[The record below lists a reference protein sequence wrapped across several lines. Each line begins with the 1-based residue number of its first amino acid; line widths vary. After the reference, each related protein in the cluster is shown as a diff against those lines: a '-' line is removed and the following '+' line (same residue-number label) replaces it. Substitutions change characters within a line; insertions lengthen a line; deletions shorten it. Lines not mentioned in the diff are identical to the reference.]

1 MAAWTHNGR
10 SPQPHDEALRRRK
23 APPAYFVVSR
33 QLGVPA
39 VYAVTAHGAEP
50 LRPQRSQ
57 RAQNLDWRGSAYS
70 LIELSHVLLTRIANQ
85 RPAPALEARFASCV
99 LAPLPEDGFVL
110 DSDHVWL
117 WLRLVSRSEDFLGP
131 LLPQPWAGV
140 TRLLAGFHDATSYL
154 RAAGPARIEVKTR
167 HRG

>member
-23 APPAYFVVSR
+23 APHEYFVGSR

-39 VYAVTAHGAEP
+39 VYAVTAHGTEP

-57 RAQNLDWRGSAYS
+57 RAENLDWRGSAYS

-131 LLPQPWAGV
+131 LLPQRWAGV

-154 RAAGPARIEVKTR
+154 RAAGPARIEVTTEP
-167 HRG
+167 GG